1 MNQLSFNQCVGDV
14 HSAADGQVCNL
25 TGYITSVVN
34 ETYGHLYIKD
44 ATGEVNIYGV
54 LDAEGNSKQWASMGI
69 KAGDIVQVVGTKT
82 TYKGTPQLQN
92 VKVVEH
98 FPVKDVAVEEF
109 IAAEENASVYY
120 RLKGEVR
127 NILLNDDGTQN
138 VYGDF
143 DVIDDTGSVYVYGLL
158 SGWGGKKQQ
167 FQSLN
172 ISEGARITLVG
183 VRGQYEGEPK
193 YMTLSMST
201 MKILPNNKNF

>member
-44 ATGEVNIYGV
+44 ATG
-54 LDAEGNSKQWASMGI
+54 
-69 KAGDIVQVVGTKT
+69 
-82 TYKGTPQLQN
+82 
-92 VKVVEH
+92 
-98 FPVKDVAVEEF
+98 
-109 IAAEENASVYY
+109 
-120 RLKGEVR
+120 
-127 NILLNDDGTQN
+127 
-138 VYGDF
+138 
-143 DVIDDTGSVYVYGLL
+143 SVYVYGLL

-183 VRGQYEGEPK
+183 VRGQYEGEPQVHDAF
-193 YMTLSMST
+193 YVEHENITE
-201 MKILPNNKNF
+201 